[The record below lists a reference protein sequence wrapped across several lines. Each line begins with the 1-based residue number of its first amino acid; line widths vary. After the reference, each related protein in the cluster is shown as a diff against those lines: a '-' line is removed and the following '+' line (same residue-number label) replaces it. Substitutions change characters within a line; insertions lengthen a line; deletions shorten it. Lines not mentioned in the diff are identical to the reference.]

1 MRILTRTQYDAICDI
16 VIGQKKIIEKKEAEI
31 KRLKAQVE
39 RLSYLL
45 DAELAEDSVSM
56 TLKQF
61 KGKDIDFPNSSK
73 SYEDKLF
80 KEVLEYV
87 RYGKEGS

>member
-1 MRILTRTQYDAICDI
+1 MRIMTNLQYDAICDI
-16 VIGQKKIIEKKEAEI
+16 VTGQKKIIEEKEAEI

-45 DAELAEDSVSM
+45 DAELAADSVSM

-61 KGKDIDFPNSSK
+61 RGQDIDFPNSSK

-80 KEVLEYV
+80 
-87 RYGKEGS
+87 

>member
-31 KRLKAQVE
+31 KRLKEQVN

-45 DAELAEDSVSM
+45 DAELKADDDYIVC
-56 TLKQF
+56 KQNL
-61 KGKDIDFPNSSK
+61 GSIYGSTAGQNIDFPNSAIK
-73 SYEDKLF
+73 PDLRDQWR
-80 KEVLEYV
+80 LL
-87 RYGKEGS
+87 

>member
-16 VIGQKKIIEKKEAEI
+16 VTGQKKIIEEKESEI

-45 DAELAEDSVSM
+45 DAELAADQ
-56 TLKQF
+56 K
-61 KGKDIDFPNSSK
+61 IDFPNSFVK
-73 SYEDKLF
+73 SFEDKLF
-80 KEVLEYV
+80 
-87 RYGKEGS
+87 